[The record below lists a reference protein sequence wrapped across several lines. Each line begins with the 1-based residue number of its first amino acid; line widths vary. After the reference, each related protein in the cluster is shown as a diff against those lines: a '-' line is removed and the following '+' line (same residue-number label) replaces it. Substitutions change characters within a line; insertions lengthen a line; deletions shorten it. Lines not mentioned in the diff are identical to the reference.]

1 MKPEQ
6 SGYDKIV
13 YLLQGGGALGA
24 YQVGVCQRLLDEDW
38 QPDWVIGTSI
48 GAINAAIIA
57 GNEKSARADKL
68 QIFWDL
74 ISSTSMKELF
84 TSEDVS
90 LRKFQNVLSSAQAIG
105 MGQPGFFK
113 PRKINPWFETE
124 TTPDKISF
132 YDTSELRTTLESLV
146 DFDRLNHGDVRVT
159 LSALCLNSGFLE
171 EFDNQDVEITPE
183 HVMASG
189 ALPPGFPAI
198 KIGDRYYWD
207 AGISSNTPLM
217 TLLGHDS
224 SDKMLCFMV
233 DLFSNREAHPT
244 NLMEVFKRKK
254 DLEFSSR
261 YHRTLH
267 YFCRFHE
274 LHRVISKLC
283 EKDPSLRS
291 DPIIQAADIKEPCSI
306 TMVRYHYKD
315 KPYELW
321 SKDFDFSSKSI
332 QERREAGYRDVEAS
346 MDDNAWFTCGHSEKY
361 SGIILHEF
369 PINYDEI

>member
-159 LSALCLNSGFLE
+159 LSALCLNSGF
-171 EFDNQDVEITPE
+171 F
-183 HVMASG
+183 
-189 ALPPGFPAI
+189 
-198 KIGDRYYWD
+198 R
-207 AGISSNTPLM
+207 
-217 TLLGHDS
+217 
-224 SDKMLCFMV
+224 
-233 DLFSNREAHPT
+233 
-244 NLMEVFKRKK
+244 
-254 DLEFSSR
+254 
-261 YHRTLH
+261 
-267 YFCRFHE
+267 
-274 LHRVISKLC
+274 RV
-283 EKDPSLRS
+283 
-291 DPIIQAADIKEPCSI
+291 
-306 TMVRYHYKD
+306 
-315 KPYELW
+315 
-321 SKDFDFSSKSI
+321 
-332 QERREAGYRDVEAS
+332 
-346 MDDNAWFTCGHSEKY
+346 
-361 SGIILHEF
+361 
-369 PINYDEI
+369 